1 MVKALDLRSNGR
13 IVRVGSNP
21 TPGII
26 FTFIS
31 LKTLRGSV
39 ATKYKYCFATS
50 VIRRHF
56 DNPKSSIY
64 CLACAICERAITN
77 PGTKK
82 S

>member
-1 MVKALDLRSNGR
+1 
-13 IVRVGSNP
+13 
-21 TPGII
+21 
-26 FTFIS
+26 
-31 LKTLRGSV
+31 
-39 ATKYKYCFATS
+39 